1 MIDFQLSEKERRVFE
16 CLEKQSKSQ
25 RSDKTGKIFRRVKK
39 CVFLYVIVYNSL
51 NFAEF
56 DGNTL

>member
-1 MIDFQLSEKERRVFE
+1 MIGFQLSEKEKRLFE

-25 RSDKTGKIFRRVKK
+25 RSDKTGEIFRRVKK
-39 CVFLYVIVYNSL
+39 CMFLCTFIYNPL

-56 DGNTL
+56 GGDTL